1 MKPHT
6 LDICIL
12 CIADEIDWK
21 LYVSCGEGV
30 LESED
35 RRGPLITILPLQ
47 VSWEACGCLDV
58 PQQVHDLEAEKSVP
72 GIQIWGG
79 RR

>member
-1 MKPHT
+1 MFVYYVLQTKST
-6 LDICIL
+6 GN
-12 CIADEIDWK
+12 
-21 LYVSCGEGV
+21 YVSCGEGV
-30 LESED
+30 LEGED
-35 RRGPLITILPLQ
+35 RRGPLITILPLH
-47 VSWEACGCLDV
+47 VSKEACGCLDV